1 MADINEILGRNI
13 NSIKELKTAIGE
25 LQNSLIGVDATSEEF
40 KTTSEKLTAA
50 QAELTK
56 VTRAGKEENLAAT
69 DSIRGMEQQYKSLY
83 DQYKLLS
90 EEQRN
95 SDFGKGMAEALEQL
109 STKIND
115 SKKEVGNFTSNIG
128 RYAQGATEAFSKMGI
143 SLGAL
148 QKPLQLASGGVKALG
163 TSLKS
168 LIANPVGAVIM
179 AVVVAFKALQAIVN
193 KVREAIKNNEESS
206 NRLKE
211 AMATFKPVLDA
222 VNNAFDFLGKIVV
235 RVVEGLA
242 NVAGKIMS
250 IIPGMKQ
257 AVQSHKDLAKAT
269 NELTKA
275 QREASVENSKKGAE
289 VERLR
294 EEASA
299 TQDVLEKRELLEQA
313 KAIQS
318 EIDQEN
324 IRLAQEEL
332 RIMEEYAAK
341 TANSAEENE
350 KLAAAQKKVND
361 AIAQGERN
369 MRLYNKQLSAT
380 EKTISGTG
388 GATKT
393 ASQSIDEYRRK
404 AKELYDQL
412 IENNKTEIQK
422 LKEKYEEEKKLLE
435 KYHYDTKLLT
445 KKYSQD
451 REKLLA
457 AATERLAAR
466 DKETWENTRSF
477 MEEFRKRTHTEVQNV
492 ETDIRH
498 MQKAIELVNK
508 INVNGKPGEVINEA
522 FKKATND
529 AQKEALFLL
538 QQFGKFTDA
547 TNFENILSVIR
558 DMAAEEEAAGEDAS
572 EYLAIMKQLEE
583 DGPIAWKNLTK
594 EIQNTS
600 REINKYGGVTVD
612 TFNDASQVVGVLRL
626 NIKDLQK
633 QLAELR
639 GEEAKTRVEK
649 AVKNSDIASLETEL
663 DSILNDSLNKY
674 QIKVAENSYEHLETE
689 RKALYEEL
697 VAFKGTT
704 DQKLELMQRYY
715 EIVGEMR
722 EREQAVVL
730 LDQER
735 TAHMVENLID
745 MTDGIGNALGTIKSS
760 YDSVVE
766 SEVKAGKIDEE
777 QARKKKKRL
786 QTLEKVQTAFSI
798 ATIAADAAAG
808 IFSVWKGY
816 AAEVGTVNPQTAA
829 AAGPGAAAAL
839 GVLNTKSLIAAIAKT
854 TALAATATAQIM
866 AARNGQ
872 VASNNNFAA
881 EGGGGGETAGV
892 GATPML
898 IDSTPYSYT
907 RTVQTPDEEEL
918 NQRPIWV
925 SVVDV
930 EEGLGQRAK
939 VVGESS
945 F

>member
-193 KVREAIKNNEESS
+193 KVRDAIKNNEESS

-369 MRLYNKQLSAT
+369 MRLYNKQLSTT
-380 EKTISGTG
+380 EKSISSTG
-388 GATKT
+388 GSTKS
-393 ASQSIDEYRRK
+393 AIKSIDEYKQK

-422 LKEKYEEEKKLLE
+422 LTDKYVEEKKLLE

-445 KKYSQD
+445 KKYSED
-451 REKLLA
+451 IAAINKAAWKKEREA
-457 AATERLAAR
+457 Y
-466 DKETWENTRSF
+466 KETFDSWTDDIARWYENR
-477 MEEFRKRTHTEVQNV
+477 
-492 ETDIRH
+492 
-498 MQKAIELVNK
+498 
-508 INVNGKPGEVINEA
+508 
-522 FKKATND
+522 
-529 AQKEALFLL
+529 
-538 QQFGKFTDA
+538 
-547 TNFENILSVIR
+547 
-558 DMAAEEEAAGEDAS
+558 
-572 EYLAIMKQLEE
+572 
-583 DGPIAWKNLTK
+583 
-594 EIQNTS
+594 
-600 REINKYGGVTVD
+600 
-612 TFNDASQVVGVLRL
+612 
-626 NIKDLQK
+626 K
-633 QLAELR
+633 QLAESNTEVIIVDEKKLQD
-639 GEEAKTRVEK
+639 AKDK
-649 AVKNSDIASLETEL
+649 LE
-663 DSILNDSLNKY
+663 DFK
-674 QIKVAENSYEHLETE
+674 KETE
-689 RKALYEEL
+689 RLVGETQDSFGKMMQYVLEYADLSKITDFDYITNILKHNVQDADMDEVLNAFYNFGEESWIAFTDGLEEDVQELNDTFGLSIKNTLDLEARAKQLGKDIAQKYGEAVITFLEEWRTKELAKFYEEIVMPDL
-697 VAFKGTT
+697 KLRLNPDLDLTGIKDMVFWTQNQIASFEYALLEGEQEAIEAQLEKFSGTT
-704 DQKLELMQRYY
+704 EQKLELMQRYY
-715 EIVGEMR
+715 EIVAEMR
-722 EREQAVVL
+722 DRDQAL
-730 LDQER
+730 ADLNNQR
-735 TAHMVENLID
+735 TMEMVENLID
-745 MTDGIGNALGTIKSS
+745 MTDGIGNSLGTIKSS
-760 YDSVVE
+760 YEQVIE

-786 QTLEKVQTAFSI
+786 QNLEKAQTAFSI
-798 ATIAADAAAG
+798 ASIAADAAAG